1 MSSSLLRE
9 VTTTNGAVL
18 RCRAVPPYAQAAV
31 RTQLP
36 SPPYPKVTVKSAAGG
51 EEEHHALPGTQEYE
65 DYRKAQDRYRMEL
78 GAALAEF
85 NLNYGVIDW
94 HLPGEDGETA
104 WHEMPPNGW
113 EVPTAMKLYGI
124 ETSQSPA
131 GRRAQFIQYELITTD
146 MDSELVDAVLM
157 PAQPL
162 TKKEILAA
170 LDPFG
175 LDERVD
181 PLIILQAAPHL

>member
-1 MSSSLLRE
+1 MSSSLLKE
-9 VTTTNGAVL
+9 VTMANGAVL

-31 RTQLP
+31 RSQLP
-36 SPPYPKVTVKSAAGG
+36 SPPYPKVKVKSAAGG

-65 DYRKAQDRYRMEL
+65 DYRKAQDQYRMEL

-85 NLNYGVIDW
+85 NLNYGVDSW
-94 HLPGEDGETA
+94 TLPGEDGET
-104 WHEMPPNGW
+104 WHDMPPAGW
-113 EVPTAMKLYGI
+113 VVPQGMILYGI
-124 ETSQSPA
+124 KTATDPA
-131 GRRAQFIQYELITTD
+131 GYRAQFIQHELITTD
-146 MDSELVDAVLM
+146 MDNEIVDAVLT

-181 PLIILQAAPHL
+181 LLIILQAAPHL